1 MLSVGETEFS
11 ATTHRLKTSSISIT
25 VLCTYTFE
33 MGSSN
38 PSVTTESYACAV
50 VVFLAGIISSTVDS
64 TFERIALFRRL
75 SSGLPSKYQSYR
87 GPLNIFLTE
96 NKKPSFKSSL
106 LMKSV
111 KYEIVTRALSPFFS
125 FAVTL

>member
-25 VLCTYTFE
+25 VLCTNTFE

-38 PSVTTESYACAV
+38 PSVTTESCACV
-50 VVFLAGIISSTVDS
+50 VVLFLAGIIFSPVES

-87 GPLNIFLTE
+87 ASLNIFLAGS
-96 NKKPSFKSSL
+96 KKPSFRSSL

-111 KYEIVTRALSPFFS
+111 KYEIVPYALSPFFS
-125 FAVTL
+125 FASTL